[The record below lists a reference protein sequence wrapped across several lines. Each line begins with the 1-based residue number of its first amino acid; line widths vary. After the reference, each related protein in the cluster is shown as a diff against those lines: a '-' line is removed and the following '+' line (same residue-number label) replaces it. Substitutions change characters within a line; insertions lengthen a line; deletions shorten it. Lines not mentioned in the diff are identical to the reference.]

1 LTVAM
6 YPGSF
11 DPITNGHIDV
21 ARRAADVFDKV
32 ILGIFEKPT
41 KIVTFTLEERVNMAK
56 EALKDIANIE
66 VKPFYGLA
74 VDFAKE
80 VKADVMVR
88 GLRVSADFEREFDM
102 AMMNRELS
110 PDLELVCFLAK
121 PKYQFLRSSLLKEV
135 ARVGGNVNGLVPDHV
150 ARALKEKNGAN
161 KIQ

>member
-1 LTVAM
+1 MTVAM